1 MILRRAVSLLG
12 AILCLLSLASPAIAN
27 SVSPPDQICGTKGC
41 GGAATEGDTIRVG
54 GTSKDLE
61 PYRDRATP
69 GGGGT
74 SVREWVEVEE
84 FMTPA
89 CGANGLFGGD
99 ALCMAAIASCPVG
112 EIRFWVWQRVVRH
125 QLDEDPPVL
134 EGEWERLPGSY
145 CLGADDPGVPD
156 YGRAIARVQ
165 SGFQDLPLPRA
176 AVEVAPA
183 PTSLVQVPT
192 AFFAGGAQS
201 FEQTVTPVPG
211 ISVTVSARPTS
222 WTWHWGDG
230 TSGTFGTAGE
240 PRRPVVAHTY
250 RQVRDF
256 SALVEV
262 TWQGSFTI
270 AGSSEVFDI
279 TTPAVVTSAPV
290 TVQVREARSQLVDQS

>member
-1 MILRRAVSLLG
+1 MRRVALGILLLVISSIG
-12 AILCLLSLASPAIAN
+12 LQGTSAAQTPTGKYCDQTGCSPQ
-27 SVSPPDQICGTKGC
+27 VT
-41 GGAATEGDTIRVG
+41 GDGDSFQVG
-54 GTSKDLE
+54 GTTVDLDE
-61 PYRDRATP
+61 ARGRATP
-69 GGGGT
+69 GGAAT
-74 SVREWVEVEE
+74 AAQEWTELEE
-84 FMTPA
+84 YLTPA
-89 CGANGLFGGD
+89 CGTNGLHGDD
-99 ALCMAAIASCPVG
+99 ALCMAAVSTCAAG
-112 EIRFWVWQRVVRH
+112 ELRWWIWHRVIRAERQPDGSVVRT
-125 QLDEDPPVL
+125 P
-134 EGEWERLPGSY
+134 GEWERLPGSY

-192 AFFAGGAQS
+192 AFFAGGVQS

-211 ISVTVSARPTS
+211 ISVTVRARPTS
-222 WTWHWGDG
+222 WTWYWGDG
-230 TSGTFGTAGE
+230 SSGTFGTAGE

-250 RQVRDF
+250 RQAGDF
-256 SALVEV
+256 SAFVEV